1 MKKRFGPPPKQGLY
15 SPSYER
21 DACGMGL
28 IAHIKGVK
36 SNDIVAQSLKALDC
50 LDHRGGAGSE
60 PNTGDGAGI
69 LLQIPDKFES
79 PGGFF
84 LNLYVSSITEIISSY
99 FLFEKRFAIF
109 F

>member
-1 MKKRFGPPPKQGLY
+1 MKKRFGLPPRQGLY

-28 IAHIKGVK
+28 IAHIKGEK
-36 SNDIVAQSLKALDC
+36 SNDIVAQSLKALNC

-69 LLQIPDKFES
+69 LK
-79 PGGFF
+79 
-84 LNLYVSSITEIISSY
+84 N
-99 FLFEKRFAIF
+99 IF
-109 F
+109 PP